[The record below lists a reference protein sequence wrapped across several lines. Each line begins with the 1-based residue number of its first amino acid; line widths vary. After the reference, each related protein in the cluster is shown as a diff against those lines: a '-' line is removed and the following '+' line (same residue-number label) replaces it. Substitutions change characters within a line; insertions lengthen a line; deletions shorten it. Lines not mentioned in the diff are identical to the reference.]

1 MTKQDSQS
9 TKKNCVTQCTFLVI
23 ITGHRNIKALTL
35 NTIVNQNATSDLV
48 TIFQPLSQDEE
59 TLFSP
64 RKFEAAASII
74 KRCIRQEYYLT
85 LLPETRKHKH
95 WFVLTFVTLLD
106 TARDKMTKI

>member
-1 MTKQDSQS
+1 M
-9 TKKNCVTQCTFLVI
+9 I

-48 TIFQPLSQDEE
+48 TICQPLSQDEE

-64 RKFEAAASII
+64 RKFEAAPSII
-74 KRCIRQEYYLT
+74 KRQEYYLT